1 MIKKIMFI
9 NPYPHYARGINEA
22 TIYPPLG
29 IAYIAAMLEK
39 HGYECRL
46 IDANILQIP
55 NDELLK
61 MIEKENPDLLCVS
74 INVSTAK
81 AGNTLALEVKK
92 KLNKKVII
100 GGVQASSVTERT
112 LRQTQADAVVLGE
125 AEATVLELV
134 QKDCDP
140 HDVMGLAYL
149 ENDQVVYTP
158 KRPLIKDLDDLPWPA
173 YHLLPPLKMYKSR
186 SRKSP
191 VAPIFTSR
199 GCPYQCIFCSSS
211 SKKSVFGP
219 TFRVRSPENV
229 VGEIE
234 YLAKNFGVRQVDVLD
249 DNFTLDM
256 ARTDKICDL
265 LIEKKVKVLI
275 NLQNGVRAD
284 RLTRDLVFKLKKAG
298 VYKAGIGIESGDP
311 QIIKNIKKSL
321 DLEQVKRAINW
332 FREAGIIIYGFFI
345 FGHPGEDEEKMQR
358 TIDFAIE
365 ANPHIANFVGSVPLP
380 GTELYDIIEKE
391 GKFTKSVIDGV
402 EGGYQGGIYSFELG
416 KVNQDLINKFL
427 KKAFREFYFRPSKM
441 IEMAR
446 ISLSPGEIKWSL
458 HAAMPIVKNILMS
471 KSSSGH

>member
-1 MIKKIMFI
+1 MISKVTFI
-9 NPYPHYARGINEA
+9 NPYPHYAKGINEA

-29 IAYIAAMLEK
+29 IAYLASMLEK
-39 HGYECRL
+39 HGYKCRI
-46 IDANILQIP
+46 IDANILQIT
-55 NDELLK
+55 NDEVLRIL
-61 MIEKENPDLLCVS
+61 EEENPDIVCIS

-81 AGNTLALEVKK
+81 AGNALAREVKERFK
-92 KLNKKVII
+92 KKVII

-112 LRQTQADAVVLGE
+112 LRQTLADAVVLGE

-140 HDVMGLAYL
+140 HGVMGIAYL
-149 ENDQVVYTP
+149 ENNDVIYTP
-158 KRPLIKDLDDLPWPA
+158 KRPLIKNLDDLPYPA

-186 SRKSP
+186 SKKSP

-219 TFRVRSPENV
+219 SFRVRSPENV

-234 YLAKNFGVRQVDVLD
+234 HLIKNFGVKQIDVLD

-256 ARTDKICDL
+256 ERTHKICN
-265 LIEKKVKVLI
+265 LIIKKGIKVLI

-284 RLTRDLVFKLKKAG
+284 RLTRDLVFKLKKSG
-298 VYKAGIGIESGDP
+298 VYKAGIGIESGDT

-321 DLEQVKRAINW
+321 DLDQVKIAIQW

-358 TIDFAIE
+358 TIDFAID
-365 ANPHIANFVGSVPLP
+365 ANPHIANFVGAVPLP

-391 GKFTKSVIDGV
+391 GRFTQSVIDGV

-416 KVNQDLINKFL
+416 KVNQEMINKYL
-427 KKAFREFYFRPSKM
+427 KKAFRQFYLRPRK
-441 IEMAR
+441 IFEVVR
-446 ISLSPGEIKWSL
+446 ISLSPGEIKWTI
-458 HAAMPIVKNILMS
+458 HAAIPIFKNILMR
-471 KSSSGH
+471 KSA